1 MKKIGAVMRIKST
14 LLFMGLAVMLVC
26 GVTIS
31 TGYADDYDE
40 GGVSAEEFREA
51 EQQANTGDAQAQFY
65 LGLLYRDGLGVAED
79 AAKAAYWYEKAA
91 SQGNVEAQRELAF
104 MYDLGSGIV
113 QDYAKA
119 NYWFEKAADQ
129 GDVSALYALGM
140 RYYDGVSG
148 VSQDKQK
155 GCTLLKD
162 AADLKL
168 WVAIEKYNQL
178 CQ

>member
-1 MKKIGAVMRIKST
+1 MHIKST
-14 LLFMGLAVMLVC
+14 LLFMALAVMLVC
-26 GVTIS
+26 GVGVS
-31 TGYADDYDE
+31 VGYADDDRE
-40 GGVSAEEFREA
+40 EATSADRVREITQQA
-51 EQQANTGDAQAQFY
+51 EQGDALSQY
-65 LGLLYRDGLGVAED
+65 LLGLLYRDGDGVADD
-79 AAKAAYWYEKAA
+79 AGKAVYWYEKAA
-91 SQGNVEAQRELAF
+91 NQGNVEAQRALAF

-155 GCTLLKD
+155 GCTLLKG